1 MQELKEIKGTDYM
14 SRSREVINN
23 NFKSVASNFSG
34 QSFPTVNLEASM
46 ICFRTDQ
53 GAFFML
59 QEDLKTWKEILRIV
73 DGKVYV
79 PHSSTAEN
87 AKKAIG
93 DKNNKDITTYVA
105 SVTNS
110 DRTITVVLGNGTKTS
125 FTMPDTTYDVM
136 VGASANKQGEVG
148 LTPAPKAGDNE
159 SVLFGDGTWKKFKT
173 AMLDIVHPVGSYY
186 WSSKPTNPATLF
198 GGTWEQV
205 KDKFIYAVGKYS
217 VGATGGSETETL
229 TIAQTPAHTHTRGSM
244 NITGTGPKFNAEI
257 WSPSNTADHND
268 GAILKG
274 PSYGEAR
281 LTGTNDD
288 NRAASYGWNFD
299 ASLGWTGETSSVGN
313 NQPHNNM
320 PPYEVAYCWKRI
332 A

>member
-23 NFKSVASNFSG
+23 NFKSIVSNFSG

-46 ICFRTDQ
+46 ICYRTDQ
-53 GAFFML
+53 DAFFML
-59 QEDLKTWKEILRIV
+59 KEDLKTWEKVLFIV

-79 PHSSTAEN
+79 PNSSTAEN
-87 AKKAIG
+87 AKKSIA

-105 SVTNS
+105 SVTND
-110 DRTITVVLGNGTKTS
+110 DRTITVTLGNGVVTR

-136 VGASANKQGEVG
+136 VGASANKQGKSG

-159 SVLFGDGTWKKFKT
+159 SILFGDGTWKKLKT
-173 AMLDIVHPVGSYY
+173 AMLDIAHPVGSYY

-217 VGATGGSETETL
+217 VGATGGSETVTL
-229 TIAQTPAHTHTRGSM
+229 TIAQTPAHTHARGTM
-244 NITGTGPKFNAEI
+244 NITGSFPIHYNA
-257 WSPSNTADHND
+257 STPSGAFALDTYGTRSKNGTDWD
-268 GAILKG
+268 GYKV
-274 PSYGEAR
+274 S
-281 LTGTNDD
+281 
-288 NRAASYGWNFD
+288 FD
-299 ASLGWTGETSSVGN
+299 ASRSWEGETSSVGGGK
-313 NQPHNNM
+313 PHNNM

>member
-14 SRSREVINN
+14 SRSREAINN

-53 GAFFML
+53 DAFFML
-59 QEDLKTWKEILRIV
+59 KEDLKTWEKVLFIV

-79 PHSSTAEN
+79 PNSSIAEN

-110 DRTITVVLGNGTKTS
+110 GRTITVVFGNGTKTS

-136 VGASANKQGEVG
+136 VGASANKQGESG

-159 SVLFGDGTWKKFKT
+159 SILFGDGTWKKLKT
-173 AMLDIVHPVGSYY
+173 AMLDIAHPVGSYY
-186 WSSKPTNPATLF
+186 WSSKPTNPTILF

-217 VGATGGSETETL
+217 VGTTGGSETEIL
-229 TIAQTPAHTHTRGSM
+229 TIAQTPAHTHTRGTM
-244 NITGTGPKFNAEI
+244 NIKGECAGLMTGYREQL
-257 WSPSNTADHND
+257 D
-268 GAILKG
+268 GAFYPENIG
-274 PSYGEAR
+274 GHQSGYWG
-281 LTGTNDD
+281 DD
-288 NRAASYGWNFD
+288 ASPYTVYFD
-299 ASLGWTGETSSVGN
+299 ASRSWTGETSSVGN